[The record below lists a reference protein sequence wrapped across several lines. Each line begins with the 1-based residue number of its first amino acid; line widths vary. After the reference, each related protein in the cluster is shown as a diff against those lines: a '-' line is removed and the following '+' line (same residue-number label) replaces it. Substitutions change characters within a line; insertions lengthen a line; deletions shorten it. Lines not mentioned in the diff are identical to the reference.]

1 MLSSLG
7 FDTIIVHADKI
18 SSNIEHAYNIF
29 YEIGIKKVLLLFNY
43 DPLCDSITLIKS
55 RANEFKSLCSKYA
68 YRRIKI
74 KCALNL
80 HITEGSVF
88 NDSINRIYCNKSFKT
103 IFVSLPLFTE
113 TRYQPIALDI
123 NNLLYKK
130 KAFPVFTSFEKI
142 IETSSLDF
150 CSKFINNSR
159 MGLTVDLNYLLNPQ
173 KDKLF
178 NLFLTSNSLIIPTI
192 SQNMANYAGILPSAD
207 FALNKYGKKEYYKL
221 CSQINKASLKI
232 FAKF

>member
-7 FDTIIVHADKI
+7 FDTLIVHADKI
-18 SSNIEHAYNIF
+18 SSDLEHAFNLF

-43 DPLCDSITLIKS
+43 DPLRDSITLIKS
-55 RANEFKSLCSKYA
+55 RANEFKKFCSRYT

-80 HITEGSVF
+80 HITEGSAF
-88 NDSINRIYCNKSFKT
+88 NDSINRIYLNKHFKT

-113 TRYQPIALDI
+113 INYEPIALDI

-130 KAFPVFTSFEKI
+130 KAFPIFTSFEKI

-150 CSKFINNSR
+150 CSKFINNPKIGISI
-159 MGLTVDLNYLLNPQ
+159 DINYLLNPQ
-173 KDKLF
+173 KEQVFK
-178 NLFLTSNSLIIPTI
+178 SLLKSSSMVYPTVTHDI
-192 SQNMANYAGILPSAD
+192 SNYAGILPSTK
-207 FALNKYGKKEYYKL
+207 FIVKKYGKKPYYAL
-221 CSQINKASLKI
+221 CSQINKGSTKLL
-232 FAKF
+232 F

>member
-7 FDTIIVHADKI
+7 FDTIVVHADKI
-18 SSNIEHAYNIF
+18 SSNIEHAFNLF
-29 YEIGIKKVLLLFNY
+29 YEIGIKKVLLLFDY

-113 TRYQPIALDI
+113 THYQPIALDI

-150 CSKFINNSR
+150 CSKFINNSKI
-159 MGLTVDLNYLLNPQ
+159 GISIDINYLLNPQ
-173 KDKLF
+173 KEKVFKSL
-178 NLFLTSNSLIIPTI
+178 LKSSSLIFPTI
-192 SQNMANYAGILPSAD
+192 THDISNYAGILPSTE
-207 FALNKYGKKEYYKL
+207 FIIKKYGKKSYYSL
-221 CSQINKASLKI
+221 CSQINRGSMKLL
-232 FAKF
+232 F

>member
-7 FDTIIVHADKI
+7 FDTIVVHADKI
-18 SSNIEHAYNIF
+18 SSNIEHAFNLF

-150 CSKFINNSR
+150 CSKFINNSKI
-159 MGLTVDLNYLLNPQ
+159 GISIDINYLLNPQ
-173 KDKLF
+173 KEKVFKSL
-178 NLFLTSNSLIIPTI
+178 LKSSSLIFPTI
-192 SQNMANYAGILPSAD
+192 THDISNYAGILPSTE
-207 FALNKYGKKEYYKL
+207 FIIKKYGKKSYYSL
-221 CSQINKASLKI
+221 CSQINRGSMKLL
-232 FAKF
+232 F

>member
-1 MLSSLG
+1 MLHSLG
-7 FDTIIVHADKI
+7 FDTIAIHIDRFH
-18 SSNIEHAYNIF
+18 SSIDQALIDFYNV
-29 YEIGIKKVLLLFNY
+29 GIKNFIFIFDY
-43 DPLCDSITLIKS
+43 DPLCDSIAILKDKMNSIK
-55 RANEFKSLCSKYA
+55 KIYSKTPSIH
-68 YRRIKI
+68 IKI

-80 HITEGSVF
+80 HISQGAGFNNSV
-88 NDSINRIYCNKSFKT
+88 SQLYCNSSSKALL
-103 IFVSLPLFTE
+103 VALPLFTNDNYE
-113 TRYQPIALDI
+113 PIALDI
-123 NNLLYKK
+123 NHLLYKK
-130 KAFPVFTSFEKI
+130 SSFLFLTHFDKI
-142 IETSSLDF
+142 VESSSIDF

-159 MGLTVDLNYLLNPQ
+159 IGLTVDLNYLLNPQ